1 MNRQQKRR
9 LDRLDH
15 KTAEAT
21 TLICMIVLHDCFGFG
36 EKRLSRFME
45 SVNTKTESLDE
56 IRLSDLIQRVEEIT
70 GWKIRI

>member
-1 MNRQQKRR
+1 MNRQQRRR

-21 TLICMIVLHDCFGFG
+21 TLICVIVLHDCFGFG

-45 SVNTKTESLDE
+45 SVNQKVDSKGIKLSE
-56 IRLSDLIQRVEEIT
+56 IVKRVEEIT

>member
-45 SVNTKTESLDE
+45 SVNQKVDSKGIKLSE
-56 IRLSDLIQRVEEIT
+56 IVKRVEEIT

>member
-9 LDRLDH
+9 MDRLDH

-21 TLICMIVLHDCFGFG
+21 TLICMIVLHDQFGFG
-36 EKRLSRFME
+36 EKRLSRLME

-70 GWKIRI
+70 GWKVEM

>member
-9 LDRLDH
+9 MDRLDH

-45 SVNTKTESLDE
+45 SVNQKVDSKGIKLSE
-56 IRLSDLIQRVEEIT
+56 IVKRVEEIT

>member
-9 LDRLDH
+9 LDRLDS

-21 TLICMIVLHDCFGFG
+21 ALICMIVLHDCFGFG

-45 SVNTKTESLDE
+45 SVNQKVDSKGIKLSE
-56 IRLSDLIQRVEEIT
+56 IVKRVEEIT

>member
-9 LDRLDH
+9 LDRLDS

-70 GWKIRI
+70 GWKVEM

>member
-9 LDRLDH
+9 LDRLDS

-21 TLICMIVLHDCFGFG
+21 ALICMIVLHDCFGFG

-45 SVNTKTESLDE
+45 SVNTKTETLDE

-70 GWKIRI
+70 GWKVEM

>member
-9 LDRLDH
+9 LDRLDS

-21 TLICMIVLHDCFGFG
+21 ALICMIVLHDRFGFG

-45 SVNTKTESLDE
+45 SVNQKVDSKG
-56 IRLSDLIQRVEEIT
+56 IKLSEVVKRAEEIT

>member
-45 SVNTKTESLDE
+45 SVNSE
-56 IRLSDLIQRVEEIT
+56 IDSKEIKLSEIVKRVEEIT
-70 GWKIRI
+70 GWKIKI

>member
-70 GWKIRI
+70 GWKVEM

>member
-9 LDRLDH
+9 LDRLDS

-45 SVNTKTESLDE
+45 SVNSE
-56 IRLSDLIQRVEEIT
+56 IDSKEIKLSEIVKRVEEIT
-70 GWKIRI
+70 GWKIKI

>member
-45 SVNTKTESLDE
+45 SVNSE
-56 IRLSDLIQRVEEIT
+56 IDSKEIKLSEIVKRVEEIT

>member
-45 SVNTKTESLDE
+45 SVNQKVDSKE
-56 IRLSDLIQRVEEIT
+56 IKLSEIVKRVEEIT